1 MTDQEQPGLSEGEL
15 ESLTTDDKRWKDVAK
30 QFAAVNLRLSSQDVV
45 IDGQGVKIDALTTVI
60 EKISE
65 DTGAM
70 RAAWNEGVATKRFFC
85 RLAQGWEFMLKKVCI
100 PLGITLIVWAVG
112 RAILYGSPIP
122 DWLGALIKIL

>member
-45 IDGQGVKIDALTTVI
+45 INGQGTKIDALATVI
-60 EKISE
+60 GKISE

-85 RLAQGWEFMLKKVCI
+85 RLAHGWEFLLKKVCI
-100 PLGITLIVWAVG
+100 PVGGTLIVFAVI
-112 RAILYGSPIP
+112 RAMIYGSPLP
-122 DWLGALIKIL
+122 DWVGALLKLL

>member
-100 PLGITLIVWAVG
+100 PVGVTLIVWAVG

-122 DWLGALIKIL
+122 DWLAVLIKIL